1 MGRNGSLGGI
11 RGVKLEAETSI
22 LLGDLNPVGKVEAA
36 GWGEGLQGVGSLGV
50 GGTLQ
55 PS

>member
-1 MGRNGSLGGI
+1 MGGNGSLEGI

-22 LLGDLNPVGKVEAA
+22 LLGDLNPVGKVETA
-36 GWGEGLQGVGSLGV
+36 GWGEGLQGVGSLGA